1 MKLTAEANNGSEVI
15 MEITGTKRDVA
26 DKHDLIVDLYLEGCD
41 QDWDSF
47 GVDTL
52 TKETTIHLRKGTAH
66 ILNVSN
72 TYEDY
77 MRLLE
82 ELELERPKQQSME
95 YWKPK
100 INEGYSYF
108 DSCGGIGGDFIEKGG
123 YCQLDKKRIENYNAF
138 PSKELAQK
146 AVNLSKLGRL
156 ILLWQ
161 YSNDCIF
168 YPDWSD
174 VWEDRYLVFYSNT
187 EKKLLLQHTQ
197 SSQEMLVYFKS
208 KEQAQAFVEMY
219 DKEIK
224 KIMGVK

>member
-1 MKLTAEANNGSEVI
+1 MKLTTEANNGSEVI
-15 MEITGTKRDVA
+15 MEITGTKRDTA
-26 DKHDLIVDLYLEGCD
+26 DKHDLIVDLHLGGCD
-41 QDWDSF
+41 WDWDSF

-52 TKETTIHLRKGTAH
+52 TKETTIHLRKGTAY

-77 MRLLE
+77 MRLID
-82 ELELERPKQQSME
+82 ELNLERPKQQYIKHWTPSPYDKYFCIDSTGE
-95 YWKPK
+95 VYGFSDYDK
-100 INEGYSYF
+100 IRCSDN
-108 DSCGGIGGDFIEKGG
+108 
-123 YCQLDKKRIENYNAF
+123 KRIENYNAF
-138 PSKELAQK
+138 PTRELAEK

-168 YPDWSD
+168 YPNWSD

-187 EKKLLLQHTQ
+187 EKKLLVQHTE

-208 KEQAQAFVEMY
+208 KEQAAAFLEMY

-224 KIMGVK
+224 NIIGVK

>member
-1 MKLTAEANNGSEVI
+1 MKLTTEANNGSEVI
-15 MEITGTKRDVA
+15 MEITGTKRDTA
-26 DKHDLIVDLYLEGCD
+26 DKHDLIVDLHLGGCD
-41 QDWDSF
+41 WDWDSF

-52 TKETTIHLRKGTAH
+52 TKETTIHLRKGTAY

-77 MRLLE
+77 MRLID
-82 ELELERPKQQSME
+82 ELNLERPKQQSME
-95 YWKPK
+95 YWIPSPNDKYFC
-100 INEGYSYF
+100 INSTGEVYGLPYY
-108 DSCGGIGGDFIEKGG
+108 DEVSCTDN
-123 YCQLDKKRIENYNAF
+123 KRIENYNSF
-138 PSKELAQK
+138 PTRELAEK

-168 YPDWSD
+168 YPNWSD

-187 EKKLLLQHTQ
+187 EKKLLVQHTE

-208 KEQAQAFVEMY
+208 KEQAAAFLEMY

-224 KIMGVK
+224 NIIGVK

>member
-1 MKLTAEANNGSEVI
+1 MKLTTEANNGSEVI
-15 MEITGTKRDVA
+15 MEITGTKRDTA
-26 DKHDLIVDLYLEGCD
+26 DKHDLIVDLHLGGCD
-41 QDWDSF
+41 WDWDSF

-52 TKETTIHLRKGTAH
+52 TKETTIHLRKGTAY

-77 MRLLE
+77 MRLID
-82 ELELERPKQQSME
+82 ELNLERPKQQSME
-95 YWKPK
+95 YWIPSTNDKYFC
-100 INEGYSYF
+100 INSTGEVYGLPYY
-108 DSCGGIGGDFIEKGG
+108 DEVSCTDN
-123 YCQLDKKRIENYNAF
+123 KRIENYNSF
-138 PSKELAQK
+138 PTRELAEK

-168 YPDWSD
+168 YPNWSD

-187 EKKLLLQHTQ
+187 EKKLLVQHTE

-208 KEQAQAFVEMY
+208 KEQAAAFLEMY

-224 KIMGVK
+224 NIIGVK